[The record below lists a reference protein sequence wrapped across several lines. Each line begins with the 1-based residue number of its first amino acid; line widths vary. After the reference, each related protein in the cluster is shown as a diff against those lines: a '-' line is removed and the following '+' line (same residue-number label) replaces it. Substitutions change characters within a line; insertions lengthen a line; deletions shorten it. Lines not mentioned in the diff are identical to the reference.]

1 MLVTFSSKVDADVL
15 MMADHAKLVLRAAG
29 KDVSSGIAERGVFT
43 VEQLE
48 DAIKKLE
55 KAIANDRPEDE
66 LRQHEDDDDNS
77 KGSDVVILEQ
87 RAYPLLSMM
96 RKALAAKENI
106 MWETGSG
113 W

>member
-15 MMADHAKLVLRAAG
+15 MMAEHAKLVLRAAG
-29 KDVSSGIAERGVFT
+29 KDVSKGIAERGVFT

-48 DAIKKLE
+48 GAIKSLE

-66 LRQHEDDDDNS
+66 LRQHEDD
-77 KGSDVVILEQ
+77 KGHDKSGVVILEQ
-87 RAYPLLSMM
+87 RAYPLLAMM
-96 RKALAAKENI
+96 RKALTAKENI